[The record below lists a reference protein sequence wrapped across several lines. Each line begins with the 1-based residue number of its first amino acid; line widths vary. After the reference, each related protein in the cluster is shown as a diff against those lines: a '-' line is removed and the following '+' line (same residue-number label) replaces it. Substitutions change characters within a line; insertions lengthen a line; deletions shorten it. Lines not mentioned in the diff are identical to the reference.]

1 MILKTWFIEIV
12 IFCQEVG
19 LHLVQG
25 ETSIFGN
32 ILTGLPF
39 ACDGI
44 SKSFSEVV
52 EV

>member
-25 ETSIFGN
+25 ETPVLGN
-32 ILTGLPF
+32 TLTGLLF
-39 ACDGI
+39 ACDDI